1 MLYMSGMTLTEA
13 EKKIRLLNLRIMKL
27 SNARGEL
34 YEELERHEEGSE
46 AFNRIY
52 ETIKEMLAEEGR
64 LIELLEPNPF
74 YIYNTTT
81 EELEANN

>member
-1 MLYMSGMTLTEA
+1 MKESVLIL
-13 EKKIRLLNLRIMKL
+13 KIMKL
-27 SNARGEL
+27 SNARSEL
-34 YEELERHEEGSE
+34 HEELEHHEEGSE

-52 ETIKEMLAEEGR
+52 ETLKEMLAEEGR

-81 EELEANN
+81 EELEPNPNYQEI

>member
-1 MLYMSGMTLTEA
+1 MLYMSGMNLTEW
-13 EKKIRLLNLRIMKL
+13 EKKTRLLNLRIMKL

-34 YEELERHEEGSE
+34 YEELEHHEEGSE
-46 AFNRIY
+46 AFNKIY

-74 YIYNTTT
+74 HQI
-81 EELEANN
+81 